1 MYVGDTSTDMKT
13 GKAAGMY
20 TVGALWGFRGRRE
33 LEENGAD
40 IVADKPMDLFSI
52 YQEKNNK

>member
-1 MYVGDTSTDMKT
+1 
-13 GKAAGMY
+13 MY

>member
-1 MYVGDTSTDMKT
+1 MQT

-33 LEENGAD
+33 LEENGAG